1 MYFIYFIFGV
11 SVTLNL
17 ITIIGLYIAYRKFIK
32 NNPLSEF
39 YSVPKRKKKDDDII
53 SKLKSKAEMENW
65 DI

>member
-1 MYFIYFIFGV
+1 MYFIYFILGV
-11 SVTLNL
+11 SITLNL
-17 ITIIGLYIAYRKFIK
+17 ITILGLYIAYRKFIK

-39 YSVPKRKKKDDDII
+39 YSVPKKKKKDDDII